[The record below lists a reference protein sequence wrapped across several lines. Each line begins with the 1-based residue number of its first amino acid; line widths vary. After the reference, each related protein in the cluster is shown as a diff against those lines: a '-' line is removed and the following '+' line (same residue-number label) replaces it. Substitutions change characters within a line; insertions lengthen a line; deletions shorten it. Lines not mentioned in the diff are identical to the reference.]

1 MIFVYVA
8 YDNAKMHTAGFLC
21 LQIGLVLVAVQNT
34 VFVIMTGQKYPS
46 VGLKCEKQVALAA
59 KIYLVLLFIAS
70 FFKIQGTIYIVMNG
84 VGSKFYRTEIFGG
97 KLLVGKLVDYFWMPL
112 NAFIPLGIAWVRAI
126 NEDPLTITIS
136 IPTPI
141 YVDECCQEEGEPA
154 ETSPLVR

>member
-1 MIFVYVA
+1 
-8 YDNAKMHTAGFLC
+8 
-21 LQIGLVLVAVQNT
+21 
-34 VFVIMTGQKYPS
+34 
-46 VGLKCEKQVALAA
+46 
-59 KIYLVLLFIAS
+59 
-70 FFKIQGTIYIVMNG
+70 MNG